1 MRAFAILVVVVATT
15 AAQTS
20 RDADCREW
28 TECRQL
34 ALDAAER
41 KDYEAFHDLAWRA
54 VQVGPKNDPALLFL
68 LARAQSLSGR
78 PHDALVMLRRLAPTG
93 VAHEAIASAE
103 FERVRGLRQWSEVA
117 ALLES
122 GSPAARE
129 PESPGARETR
139 SPRGRG
145 PGGPGKPDVTLNAGG
160 GAEALTFAAASF
172 KPAALAYDAVSRRF
186 IISDTDVSR
195 LAVVDEFSHHLA
207 TLASGQSA
215 GFGTVTAIAIDPRA
229 GDLWVASVDG
239 SSGEELPA
247 LHKLQLISGRV
258 LKTFPSESRSAGT
271 DGPFADIAVAPD
283 GSVYAVQ
290 QSGMIWRLP
299 AGRGVLAPTVR
310 VTQSQFAS
318 VTVSTQGAVYIA
330 TAEGVMRFLPAPGS
344 FLKAPDGVDLSGLAR
359 IRWSRGSLV
368 GLQQTTGGSYR
379 VIRMRLGRGGRSV
392 TAVDLLDP
400 SVDTPNPAAAT
411 VAGDVF
417 YYLAGTAGSE
427 LAIRRIGIR

>member
-1 MRAFAILVVVVATT
+1 MRALAILVVVAATT

-28 TECRQL
+28 SECRQL
-34 ALDAAER
+34 ALDAAQR
-41 KDYEAFHDLAWRA
+41 QDYEAFHDLAWRA
-54 VQVGPKNDPALLFL
+54 VQIGPKNDPALLFL

-78 PHDALVMLRRLAPTG
+78 PHDALVMLRRVAPTG
-93 VAHEAIASAE
+93 VAHEAVASAE
-103 FERVRGLRQWSEVA
+103 FERVRGLPQWSEVA

-122 GSPAARE
+122 GGPAARE
-129 PESPGARETR
+129 PESPGARGTEHTKA
-139 SPRGRG
+139 GV
-145 PGGPGKPDVTLNAGG
+145 KPEVTLNAAGG
-160 GAEALTFAAASF
+160 DEALTFAAASF

-195 LAVVDEFSHHLA
+195 LAVIDEFSHHLA

-239 SSGEELPA
+239 SSGEEVPA

-258 LKTFPSESRSAGT
+258 LKKFPSESRSAGK

-290 QSGMIWRLP
+290 RSGTIWRLP

-310 VTQSQFAS
+310 VTRSQFAS
-318 VTVSTQGAVYIA
+318 VTVSNQGAVYIA
-330 TAEGVMRFLPAPGS
+330 NAEGVMRFVPAPGS
-344 FLKAPDGVDLSGLAR
+344 SLKAPDGVDLSGLAR

-379 VIRMRLGRGGRSV
+379 VIRMRLGRDGRSV
-392 TAVDLLDP
+392 TAVNLLDS

-417 YYLAGTAGSE
+417 YYLAETAGSK
-427 LAIRRIGIR
+427 LAIRRIRIK